1 MKKVITCLL
10 ACIFMLFGT
19 TGAYAVETDLS
30 EVEPEDE
37 NLVEVI
43 DQDTNTPEVI
53 STNNVETTE
62 SKAEEEKQKDAVAL
76 CAAIM
81 LGTIIAVLA
90 IAIILKTK
98 LR

>member
-10 ACIFMLFGT
+10 ACIFMLFGA

-30 EVEPEDE
+30 EVEPEDK

-43 DQDTNTPEVI
+43 DQNTKVI
-53 STNNVETTE
+53 STDNVETTE
-62 SKAEEEKQKDAVAL
+62 SKAEEEKQKNAVTL

>member
-19 TGAYAVETDLS
+19 TGVYAVETNSS
-30 EVEPEDE
+30 EVEPEEE

-43 DQDTNTPEVI
+43 DQDTKVI
-53 STNNVETTE
+53 STNDVETTE

>member
-30 EVEPEDE
+30 EVEPEVE

-43 DQDTNTPEVI
+43 DQDTKVI

-62 SKAEEEKQKDAVAL
+62 SKAEEEKQEDAVAL

>member
-10 ACIFMLFGT
+10 ACIFVLFGA
-19 TGAYAVETDLS
+19 TGAYAVETDLP
-30 EVEPEDE
+30 EVEPEDK

-43 DQDTNTPEVI
+43 DHDSKVI
-53 STNNVETTE
+53 STNNVETTK

-90 IAIILKTK
+90 IAIVLKTK